1 MTNFAAE
8 YKIRQTTPARMPEG
22 THADGLQH
30 RQTQTLPFRLPF
42 RSRAD
47 KATLTQLS
55 QVTGVQELQELQEF
69 RQYFQP
75 Q

>member
-22 THADGLQH
+22 THADSLQH

-47 KATLTQLS
+47 KATLII
-55 QVTGVQELQELQEF
+55 
-69 RQYFQP
+69 
-75 Q
+75 